1 MRMEFITWFFSIT
14 TLTIFCSI
22 TILVHSQCLEDQK
35 SLLLQLKNSLQF
47 DPDSSVKLVN
57 WAGTNDCCQWN
68 GVTCDHSGRVIG
80 LDLNTESISGGLN
93 DSSSLFGL
101 KFLEKLNLANNSFN
115 FAEIPSSFGV
125 LTNLKYLNLS
135 DTQFV
140 GQIPV
145 EFSRLTRLVK
155 LDLSNHDVFNSYGIR
170 IDNPNLFTL
179 FRNLGGLTELYL
191 DGVNISANGYEWGQ
205 AISSSLPNLRVLSMS
220 DCLHLGPIDS
230 SLQNL
235 QYLSVINLAQNNLSS
250 PVPDFFANFQNLTV
264 LILRAAELYGTFP
277 DIIFQ
282 RVQTLKTL
290 DLSGNKLLNGSLPD
304 FPENGSL
311 WNLVLSDTSFSGNL
325 PESIENLRELRRIEI
340 HGCYFSGPI
349 PSSLA
354 NLSLLVYLDFS
365 NNNFS
370 GSIPSFQGSKNL
382 TSIDLSRNA
391 LTGPVPSIY
400 FEGLSN
406 LLNINL
412 AFNSFHGSIP
422 SSLFSL
428 PSMLEIDLS
437 NNQFVE
443 ISGSLPNGSLSP
455 LVILDLS
462 SNKIQGPFPSYFF
475 DFQSLNSLF
484 ISSNNLSG
492 TLQLESFHRLQN
504 LEVLELSYNSLS
516 VNASISESSLSS
528 FPQFVDLALASCK
541 LQKIP
546 PLMNQS
552 SLLGLDLS
560 DNQISGVIPNWIWNI
575 SNGYL
580 NLSFNLLVGFQQGF
594 IIPIVGYLDLHSNQL
609 HGEIPIPTEG
619 AYVDYSRN
627 NFSSSI
633 PAEIG
638 NRLPNAWFFSL
649 SYNMLSGPIPP
660 TLCNGSRLEILN
672 LSNNRFSG
680 TIPQCLIDKG
690 TSTLSVLN
698 LQNNNLTGNIMG
710 TFPKGCT
717 LRTLEL
723 NGNNFEGE
731 VPNSLANCA
740 NVDVLNL
747 GTNNINGKFPCFLVN
762 LSELRILVL
771 RSNKFHGNIGCR
783 GIHNYLWP
791 KLQIIDLA
799 LNNFSGI
806 LPSNFFSQRKA
817 MMDGG
822 NRQPNATHLRF
833 DFSQKIYYVD
843 SVTVINKGSEMKLVK
858 ILTIFTI
865 IDFSNNSFKGKI
877 PNSVGDLKSLYV
889 LNLSHNALT
898 GSIPSSIGNLTQLG
912 SLDLSWNKLGGRIPV
927 TLAHLTFL
935 AFLNL
940 SYNQLVGII
949 PTGPQLQL
957 FPNTSYQGNKGLW
970 GPPLTAKEAELAPP
984 TLNGTQS
991 YFEEDEINWVYIIAT
1006 LGYTAGFG
1014 VVVVPLL
1021 YSKRWRQRYY
1031 KPLDRVIVRILH
1043 HREQRARHQRG
1054 RNNTN
1059 QLRRRQASTTGGF
1072 N

>member
-1 MRMEFITWFFSIT
+1 MRTEFITWFFSIA
-14 TLTIFCSI
+14 TLTIFLSI
-22 TILVHSQCLEDQK
+22 TIPVHSQCLEDQK
-35 SLLLQLKNSLQF
+35 SLLLQLKSSLKF
-47 DPDSSVKLVN
+47 DPDFSVKLVN
-57 WAGTNDCCQWN
+57 WAGTDDCCQWN
-68 GVTCDHSGRVIG
+68 GVTCNRFGRVIG
-80 LDLNTESISGGLN
+80 LDLNTDSISGGLN

-101 KFLEKLNLANNSFN
+101 KFLEKLDLANNSFN
-115 FAEIPSSFGV
+115 FAEIPSSFGG
-125 LTNLKYLNLS
+125 LNNLRYLNLS

-140 GQIPV
+140 GQIPM
-145 EFSRLTRLVK
+145 EFSRLTRLVT

-170 IDNPNLFTL
+170 IDNPNLFAL
-179 FRNLGGLTELYL
+179 FRNLVGLTELYL
-191 DGVNISANGYEWGQ
+191 DGINISANGHEWGQ
-205 AISSSLPNLRVLSMS
+205 AISSSLPNLRVLSLR
-220 DCLHLGPIDS
+220 DCLLSGPIDS
-230 SLQNL
+230 SLQKL

-250 PVPDFFANFQNLTV
+250 TVLDFFANFQNLSV
-264 LILRAAELYGTFP
+264 LILSASELHGTFP
-277 DIIFQ
+277 DVIFQ

-290 DLSGNKLLNGSLPD
+290 DLSHNTLLNGSLPD

-311 WNLVLSDTSFSGNL
+311 RNLVLSDTSFSGNL

-340 HGCYFSGPI
+340 HGCHFSGPI

-354 NLSLLVYLDFS
+354 NHSKLVYLDFS
-365 NNNFS
+365 NNNFN

-382 TSIDLSRNA
+382 TFIDLSHNA

-406 LLNINL
+406 LLSIALMN
-412 AFNSFHGSIP
+412 NSFHGSIP

-428 PSMLEIDLS
+428 PSLQEINLS
-437 NNQFVE
+437 YNQFSE

-462 SNKIQGPFPSYFF
+462 VNKIQGPFPSYLF
-475 DFQSLNSLF
+475 DFQSLNALF

-504 LEVLELSYNSLS
+504 LQDLELSYNSLS
-516 VNASISESSLSS
+516 VDASISESSLSS
-528 FPQFVDLALASCK
+528 FPQLIDLALASCK

-580 NLSFNLLVGFQQGF
+580 NLSSNLLVGFQHGF
-594 IIPIVGYLDLHSNQL
+594 VIPTVGYLDLHSNQL
-609 HGEIPIPTEG
+609 RGEIPLPTEG
-619 AYVDYSRN
+619 AYVDYSKN

-638 NRLPNAWFFSL
+638 NRLPSAWFFSL
-649 SYNMLSGPIPP
+649 SYNNLSGPIPP
-660 TLCNGSRLEILN
+660 SICNGSLLEILN

-690 TSTLSVLN
+690 TAILSILN

-710 TFPKGCT
+710 TFPEGCN

-723 NGNNFEGE
+723 NGNKLEGE
-731 VPNSLANCA
+731 IPKSLANCA
-740 NVDVLNL
+740 NAELLNL
-747 GTNNINGKFPCFLVN
+747 GTNHINGNFPCFLAN

-771 RSNKFHGNIGCR
+771 RSNKFHGNISCR
-783 GIHNYLWP
+783 DNYLWP

-806 LPSNFFSQRKA
+806 LPPNFFSQRKA

-822 NRQPNATHLRF
+822 NQQPNANHMRF
-833 DFSQKIYYVD
+833 DFSQNIYYQD
-843 SVTVINKGSEMKLVK
+843 SVTIVNKGLEMKLVK
-858 ILTIFTI
+858 ILTIYTI

-877 PNSVGDLKSLYV
+877 PDAVGDLKSLYA

-898 GSIPSSIGNLTQLG
+898 GSIPLSLGNLTQLG
-912 SLDLSWNKLGGRIPV
+912 SLDLSWNKLGGSIPA
-927 TLAHLTFL
+927 TLARLTFL

-940 SYNQLVGII
+940 SYNQLIGMI
-949 PTGPQLQL
+949 PIGPQLQT
-957 FPNTSYQGNKGLW
+957 FPGSSFKGNQGLW
-970 GPPLTAKEAELAPP
+970 GPPLTPIEAELPPP
-984 TLNGTQS
+984 TFNGTQS
-991 YFEEDEINWVYIIAT
+991 YTEEDEISWVYIITT
-1006 LGYTAGFG
+1006 LGYTVGFG

-1031 KPLDRVIVRILH
+1031 KPLDRTIVRILH
-1043 HREQRARHQRG
+1043 HQEQRARHER
-1054 RNNTN
+1054 RKDNIS
-1059 QLRRRQASTTGGF
+1059 QLRRRTTEGF